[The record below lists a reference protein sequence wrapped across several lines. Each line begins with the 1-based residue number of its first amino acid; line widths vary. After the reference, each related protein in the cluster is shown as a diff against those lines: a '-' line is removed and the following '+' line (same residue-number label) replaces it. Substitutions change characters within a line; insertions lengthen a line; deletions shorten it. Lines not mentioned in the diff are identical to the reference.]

1 MKNLTVLVLS
11 IAFCN
16 IAFAGPSTFVEGGLI
31 IGGENGQNGS
41 NEQGGLEV
49 TGSYAFKGNWYAG
62 GNLGRY
68 TRDTSGGDVK
78 NTYVNFNGGRY
89 FPMTDKVDLFLEGG
103 LWFGEQ
109 DNPGGSTNDPSA
121 IEGKVGVNGKITD
134 KFSLFG
140 TISLAAGD
148 LDTGGNDTLRDFI
161 WSAGG
166 AYAFTNTF
174 SMNVKVVEGANGVN
188 GQSDVARIGFRWTF
202 K

>member
-1 MKNLTVLVLS
+1 MKKLIVLVLS
-11 IAFCN
+11 VAFCH
-16 IAFAGPSTFVEGGLI
+16 IAYAGPSTFIEGGVI
-31 IGGENGQNGS
+31 IGGENGQNGP
-41 NEQGGLEV
+41 NEEGGLEA
-49 TGSYAFKGNWYAG
+49 TGRFAFGGNWYAG

-68 TRDTSGGDVK
+68 TRDRANGDIK

-89 FPMTDKVDLFLEGG
+89 LAITDKVDLFLEGG

-109 DNPGGSTNDPSA
+109 KNPGGPTNDPSA
-121 IEGKVGVNGKITD
+121 IEGKVGVEGNITD

-148 LDTGGNDTLRDFI
+148 LDTGSNDTLRDFI

-166 AYAFTNTF
+166 AYAFNKTF
-174 SMNVKVVEGANGVN
+174 SLNVKVVEGSNGVN